1 MSKIRCLCYTPE
13 RERWMVEAVQEGN
26 KALSLVSWFFER
38 SSSKKIRL
46 SCVKG
51 THIVGYEKGAA

>member
-1 MSKIRCLCYTPE
+1 MSKIRCLCYTPG
-13 RERWMVEAVQEGN
+13 RERWMVETVQEGN

-38 SSSKKIRL
+38 DSSKETRY

-51 THIVGYEKGAA
+51 NHIVGYEKGAV

>member
-1 MSKIRCLCYTPE
+1 
-13 RERWMVEAVQEGN
+13 MVETVQEGN

-51 THIVGYEKGAA
+51 THIVGYEKGAV